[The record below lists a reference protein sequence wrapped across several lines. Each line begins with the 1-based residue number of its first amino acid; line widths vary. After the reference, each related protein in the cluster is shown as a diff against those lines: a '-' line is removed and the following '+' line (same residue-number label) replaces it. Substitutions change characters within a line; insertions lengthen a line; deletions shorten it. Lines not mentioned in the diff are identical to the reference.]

1 MASQPELNVINDTDD
16 VHYCEIHPDR
26 ETELRCNKC
35 GRYMCAQCAVS
46 TPVGYR
52 CQQCVRQL
60 EDKFYTAGNND
71 NVLIFGAVAV
81 LTGIGGA
88 VVSGINLWLILTIFA
103 SIIVGGAIAEV
114 ARRLVQ
120 KRRGRNFATIAAA
133 GAVVGGLIGALIP
146 LALRI
151 GGIPPMEYIIPIL
164 TNNLSM
170 LIFVGVVAAVVY
182 GRFKM

>member
-1 MASQPELNVINDTDD
+1 MASQPELNVVNDADE
-16 VHYCEIHPDR
+16 VHYCAVHPDR

-35 GRYMCAQCAVS
+35 GRYMCTQCAVS

-60 EDKFYTAGNND
+60 EEKFYTAGNND
-71 NVLIFGAVAV
+71 NVLIFGSIAV

-103 SIIVGGAIAEV
+103 SIVVGGGIAEV

-120 KRRGRNFATIAAA
+120 KRRGRYFARVAAA

-146 LALRI
+146 LAIQI
-151 GGIPPMEYIIPIL
+151 GAFPPLELIVPIL
-164 TNNLSM
+164 TSRLSM
-170 LIFVGVVAAVVY
+170 LVFVGVVAAVVY
-182 GRFKM
+182 GRFKI